1 MGVEL
6 LNYNL
11 TLQCE
16 NFEESYKQTV
26 CAQWKDQVQLAELV
40 NGLIQI
46 KMQKY
51 VLNLKSN
58 RNDDDL
64 PI

>member
-1 MGVEL
+1 M
-6 LNYNL
+6 
-11 TLQCE
+11 
-16 NFEESYKQTV
+16 EEVNKQAE

>member
-1 MGVEL
+1 M
-6 LNYNL
+6 
-11 TLQCE
+11 C
-16 NFEESYKQTV
+16 
-26 CAQWKDQVQLAELV
+26 QWKDQEQLAELV

-51 VLNLKSN
+51 NLNMKSN